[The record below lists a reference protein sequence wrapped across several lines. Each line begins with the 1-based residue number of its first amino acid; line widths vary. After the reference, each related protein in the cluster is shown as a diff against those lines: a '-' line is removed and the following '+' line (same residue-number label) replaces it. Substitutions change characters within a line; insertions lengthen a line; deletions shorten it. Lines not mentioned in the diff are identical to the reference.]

1 MENLELACFQI
12 ISFAGEARSD
22 YIEAIQHAKKG
33 QVELAQSILDKGKSF
48 YLQAHKVH
56 ATLLQA
62 EANREISELSLLLIH
77 AEDQLIT
84 TEMMFTTA
92 VEMIEMIRRL
102 NVIETSLGIHKKSD

>member
-1 MENLELACFQI
+1 MEKLELACFQI

-22 YIEAIQHAKKG
+22 YIEAIQHAKRG
-33 QVELAQSILDKGKSF
+33 EIDIAQSILDKGKSF

-62 EANREISELSLLLIH
+62 EANKEIQELTLLLIH

-84 TEMMFTTA
+84 TEMMYTTA
-92 VEMIEMIRRL
+92 IEMIEMIKRL
-102 NVIETSLGIHKKSD
+102 NFIERSLKVSSIAD